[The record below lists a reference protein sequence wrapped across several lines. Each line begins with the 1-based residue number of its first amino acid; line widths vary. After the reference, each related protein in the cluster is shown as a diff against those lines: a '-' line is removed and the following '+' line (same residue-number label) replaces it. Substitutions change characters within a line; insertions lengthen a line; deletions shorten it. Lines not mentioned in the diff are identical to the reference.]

1 MMGCEMGFGLR
12 TWRTCVVAGVC
23 VWGCL
28 CGSVRAAEKGGA
40 VLTVDLADKR
50 QTIEGFGGSIA
61 AWGTKADNAAL
72 EHALNG
78 LGTTFVRLKGEG
90 PGRMAEC
97 PDTWRRVMRLRPDT
111 RMFISFWR
119 PQSDAKPDKEYW
131 TRTVKD
137 EKGNEHVHIRDE
149 RLDEWADEIV
159 ARVRRFKVDYGLPV
173 VAVSPQNEANWRQ
186 FCEWSPEALTA
197 FIKDRLAPRMKKAGL
212 AGIDIVAP
220 EYAYLAM
227 NAYSAN
233 KYHAVN
239 TLTEVDVI
247 GYHIYDIIHEKGVKQ
262 TGIDKLFEHQRAMGA
277 YMRKHFGP
285 PDKRR
290 GGKRVWMTET
300 SGAWRDRMGWSE
312 EMDEHDRAI
321 VAAQYIHAVL
331 SDAESNAFFWW
342 GLVYQ
347 DMPPGDPDE
356 RTLQKFRD
364 EGLVLVRRGRING
377 LQPFREC
384 TRKYYA
390 FKQFSRFVR
399 PGAVRVGVRGDEA
412 LQASAYLSKDG
423 KSLTVVVIN
432 AGKTARAVDVQ
443 AVANKKARAL
453 HLTAAYRTDRS
464 LSCVPVKSPRALP
477 PESVTTMVFQLS
489 ATAEK

>member
-1 MMGCEMGFGLR
+1 MRYDMSFIPASCRTRVVLAVCLWACLAGC
-12 TWRTCVVAGVC
+12 
-23 VWGCL
+23 
-28 CGSVRAAEKGGA
+28 VRAEQEGA
-40 VLTVDLADKR
+40 VVMTVDLADRR
-50 QTIEGFGGSIA
+50 QVIEGFGGSIA
-61 AWGTKADNAAL
+61 AWGTKADDVAL
-72 EHALNG
+72 THALDG
-78 LGTTFVRLKGEG
+78 LGTTFVRLQGEG
-90 PGRMAEC
+90 PGRMEEC
-97 PDTWRRVMRLRPDT
+97 PDIWKRMLRIRPGVKI
-111 RMFISFWR
+111 FVAFWR
-119 PQSDAKPDKEYW
+119 PQSDAKPEKEYW
-131 TRTVKD
+131 TRTVTDKQ
-137 EKGNEHVHIRDE
+137 GNEHVHIRDE

-159 ARVRRFKVDYGLPV
+159 ARIRRFRVDYRLPV

-197 FIKDRLAPRMKKAGL
+197 FIKDKLAPRMKKAGL
-212 AGIDIVAP
+212 GDLDIVAP
-220 EYAYLAM
+220 EYAYLSM
-227 NAYSAN
+227 NAWSAN

-239 TLTEVDVI
+239 MLTEVDII

-277 YMRKHFGP
+277 YLRKHFGP

-312 EMDEHDRAI
+312 DMDEHDRAI

-331 SDAESNAFFWW
+331 VDAEANAFFWW

-356 RTLQKFRD
+356 RTLQKHRD

-377 LQPFREC
+377 QQPFREC
-384 TRKYYA
+384 TRKYYT

-399 PGAVRVGVRGDEA
+399 PGAVRVGVRGGGA
-412 LQASAYLSKDG
+412 LQASAFLSKDG
-423 KSLTVVVIN
+423 KSVTVVAIN
-432 AGKTARAVDVQ
+432 GGKEARTVDVQ
-443 AVANKKARAL
+443 AVAGKKACAL
-453 HLTAAYRTDRS
+453 RLTAAYRTDRS
-464 LSCVPVKSPRALP
+464 LQCAPVKSPRSLS

-489 ATAEK
+489 DTVGK

>member
-1 MMGCEMGFGLR
+1 MGFIVPSCR
-12 TWRTCVVAGVC
+12 TRVLAGICLLVC
-23 VWGCL
+23 LG
-28 CGSVRAAEKGGA
+28 GIVRAAEKGEA
-40 VLTVDLADKR
+40 VLTVDLADTR
-50 QTIEGFGGSIA
+50 QTIEGFGGSIV
-61 AWGTKADNAAL
+61 AWGTKADDAAL
-72 EHALNG
+72 KHALDG
-78 LGTTFVRLKGEG
+78 LGATFVRLKGEG
-90 PGRMAEC
+90 PGRMEEC
-97 PDTWRRVMRLRPDT
+97 PDTWKRVMRLRPGVKI
-111 RMFISFWR
+111 FVSFWR
-119 PQSDAKPDKEYW
+119 PQSDAKPEKEYW

-137 EKGNEHVHIRDE
+137 KQGNEHVHIRDE

-159 ARVRRFKVDYGLPV
+159 ARVKRFRVDYGLPI

-197 FIKDRLAPRMKKAGL
+197 FIKDRLAPRMKAAGL
-212 AGIDIVAP
+212 KDIDIVAP

-233 KYHAVN
+233 KYHTVN
-239 TLTEVDVI
+239 TLDEVDII

-290 GGKRVWMTET
+290 DGKRVWMTET

-312 EMDEHDRAI
+312 DMDEHDRAI

-331 SDAESNAFFWW
+331 VDAESNAFFWW

-347 DMPPGDPDE
+347 DMPPGEPDE

-364 EGLVLVRRGRING
+364 EGLVLVHRERING

-399 PGAVRVGVRGDEA
+399 PGAVRLGLRGGEG

-423 KSLTVVVIN
+423 KSVTVVVIN
-432 AGKTARAVDVQ
+432 AGKTARAVDVG
-443 AVANKKARAL
+443 AVAGKKVRAL

-464 LSCVPVKSPRALP
+464 LLCVPVKSARSLP

-489 ATAEK
+489 GTDGKHD